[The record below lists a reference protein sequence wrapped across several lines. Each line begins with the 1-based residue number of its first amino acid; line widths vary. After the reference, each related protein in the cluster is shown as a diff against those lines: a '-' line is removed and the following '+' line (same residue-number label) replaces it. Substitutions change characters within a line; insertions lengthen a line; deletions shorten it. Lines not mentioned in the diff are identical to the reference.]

1 MNNLQSSRMGPA
13 NSVLLIVDVQEQ
25 LAPAIQ
31 GIEGIIMRNK
41 VLIEAANRF
50 SVPILITEQNPKGL
64 GHTDPSLTE
73 LAQNVKIYE
82 KIHFGATDEPDFCTL
97 MDETGKKEIVITGT
111 EAHVCVLQTA
121 LGLHELGYRIRFCAD
136 AVGSRT
142 AFDKQFAIKRVESE
156 NICVVTA
163 EMVLFEWLKN
173 AASDEFF
180 DLLPSIRNLA
190 QA

>member
-1 MNNLQSSRMGPA
+1 MNNVQSSRMR
-13 NSVLLIVDVQEQ
+13 I
-25 LAPAIQ
+25 
-31 GIEGIIMRNK
+31 K

-121 LGLHELGYRIRFCAD
+121 LGLHELGYHIRFCAD